1 MKFNL
6 IIEEPLTK
14 LTDFKF
20 ELYDKDSLTEALS
33 IIEDA
38 IYETHKIKF
47 YFNSLGEVWN
57 VTVFGDLSVFL
68 QQLADILK
76 VTKGIKKQ
84 HILDFYEVGTDRKLL
99 LIHDKNIVE
108 IKNIST
114 TDWKPSIPA
123 ETQDDLDNQILL
135 FVDKLQG
142 IVEIICPEV
151 NQLAIIKNWYHLF
164 Q

>member
-1 MKFNL
+1 MKFDL
-6 IIEEPLTK
+6 IIEKPLTK

-68 QQLADILK
+68 EQLDDILK

-84 HILDFYEVGTDRKLL
+84 HILDFYEVGTNRKLL
-99 LIHDKNIVE
+99 LILDKKIVE

-114 TDWKPSIPA
+114 TGWKPSITA
-123 ETQDDLDNQILL
+123 ETQDDLDNQILF
-135 FVDKLQG
+135 FVKKLKG
-142 IVEIICPEV
+142 IIEIICPEV
-151 NQLAIIKNWYHLF
+151 NQIAIIKKWYNLF